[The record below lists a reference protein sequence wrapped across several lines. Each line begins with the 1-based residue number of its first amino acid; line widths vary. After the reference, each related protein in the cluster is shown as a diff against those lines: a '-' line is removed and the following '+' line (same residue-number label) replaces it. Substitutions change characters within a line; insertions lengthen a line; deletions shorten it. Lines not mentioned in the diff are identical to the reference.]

1 MIYFYASVHDISSYI
16 EKKYGLFVQMFCIK
30 FQLLK
35 MLSIFLANQ
44 SCLSKLYFELWD
56 NKESSK
62 ETVVAIY
69 EVIYKEHCKN
79 TLRIEGIELS
89 TRNHLIALGDMH

>member
-35 MLSIFLANQ
+35 MLSIFLAIKVAYQN
-44 SCLSKLYFELWD
+44 SISNYGIIRRAARKLWWLSMKSY
-56 NKESSK
+56 
-62 ETVVAIY
+62 I
-69 EVIYKEHCKN
+69 KN
-79 TLRIEGIELS
+79 IVKIL
-89 TRNHLIALGDMH
+89 